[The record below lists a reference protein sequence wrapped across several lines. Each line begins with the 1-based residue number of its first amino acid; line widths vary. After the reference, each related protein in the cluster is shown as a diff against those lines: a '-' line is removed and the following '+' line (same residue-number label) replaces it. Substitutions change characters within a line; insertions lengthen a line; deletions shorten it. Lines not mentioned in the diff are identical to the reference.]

1 MALPFF
7 GIGMKTDLFQSCGH
21 CSVFQICWH
30 FIYVVKQSPRAKE
43 KIHESLGAGVI
54 WVTSDPEVTRVI
66 PAFIQH
72 LEALSTAE

>member
-1 MALPFF
+1 M
-7 GIGMKTDLFQSCGH
+7 
-21 CSVFQICWH
+21 
-30 FIYVVKQSPRAKE
+30 KQSSRAKE

-72 LEALSTAE
+72 LEALTQQQNEKREDTWMPLWVGPGTKSPRTVTG